1 MKISLR
7 NGILR
12 TFLVPALF
20 FVALLWA
27 SPMASAQSAQPFP
40 NPILPENAVTR
51 VSEHVYVIM
60 GFPNVAIVVGNR
72 ATLVV
77 DTGMGARNGA
87 TVVREAEKLAKNSRF
102 YLTTTHFH
110 PEHSTGEQAFP
121 AGTVLIRPT
130 VQQAE
135 MDKLGSKFID
145 LFKSRTDLNKE
156 LLQDVKLR
164 TPDILFDSELK
175 IDLGGATARLFWLG
189 AAHTQGD
196 ELIYVE
202 EDSTLIPG
210 DIVQNKLIP
219 GMPDEDSSPKSWIA
233 VLDKLAPLKPRF
245 IVPDHGQL
253 GDVSLIAQERAFL
266 VDLQGRAQ
274 ELKRQGKSVD
284 EAGQIAATEF
294 KSKYPDWT
302 GGPAAIPN
310 VVRRVYAESQ

>member
-1 MKISLR
+1 MSPLNRPLR
-7 NGILR
+7 VSTVLM
-12 TFLVPALF
+12 LF
-20 FVALLWA
+20 VVCVLWA
-27 SPMASAQSAQPFP
+27 STIAMAQNAPSGP
-40 NPILPENAVTR
+40 NVILPENAVTR

-60 GFPNVAIVVGNR
+60 GFPNVEIVVGNR

-87 TVVREAEKLAKNSRF
+87 TVVREAEKLAKNPRL

-121 AGTVLIRPT
+121 AGTVLIRPA

-135 MDKLGSKFID
+135 MEKLGPRFIE
-145 LFKSRTDLNKE
+145 LFKSRTELNKE

-164 TPDILFDSELK
+164 MPDILFDNEVK
-175 IDLGGATARLFWLG
+175 IDLGGVTARLFWLG

-196 ELIYVE
+196 ELIFVE
-202 EDSTLIPG
+202 EDNALLSG

-219 GMPDEDSSPKSWIA
+219 GMPDEDASAKSWLT
-233 VLDKLAPLKPRF
+233 VLDKLAPLKPRY
-245 IVPDHGQL
+245 IVPDHGAL
-253 GDVSLIAQERAFL
+253 GDGSLIAQQRAFL
-266 VDLQGRAQ
+266 LDIQGRAL

-284 EAGQIAATEF
+284 EAGQMLATEF
-294 KSKYPDWT
+294 KAKYPDWT
-302 GGPAAIPN
+302 GGAGGIPN

>member
-1 MKISLR
+1 MSLLNR
-7 NGILR
+7 AFR
-12 TFLVPALF
+12 AYTAPVF
-20 FVALLWA
+20 FVVCVLCAVTIA
-27 SPMASAQSAQPFP
+27 IAQNAPPGP
-40 NPILPENAVTR
+40 NVLLPENAVTR

-60 GFPNVAIVVGNR
+60 GFPNVEIVVGNR

-87 TVVREAEKLAKNSRF
+87 TVVREAQKLAKTPRL

-121 AGTVLIRPT
+121 PSAVLIRPA
-130 VQQAE
+130 VQQTE
-135 MDKLGSKFID
+135 MEKLGSKFIE

-164 TPDILFDSELK
+164 TPDILFDSEMK
-175 IDLGGATARLFWLG
+175 IDLGGVTARLFWLG
-189 AAHTQGD
+189 AAHTLGD
-196 ELIYVE
+196 ELIFVE
-202 EDSTLIPG
+202 EDNALISG

-233 VLDKLAPLKPRF
+233 VLDKLAPLKPRY
-245 IVPDHGQL
+245 IVPDHGAL
-253 GDVSLIAQERAFL
+253 GDGSLIAQQRAFL
-266 VDLQGRAQ
+266 ADLQSRAL

-284 EAGQIAATEF
+284 EAGQMLAAEF
-294 KSKYPDWT
+294 KTKYPDWT
-302 GGPAAIPN
+302 GGDTAIPN